1 MKQKA
6 ILQSDFTYENQVI
19 SYQIVQTNRKT
30 VAIMID
36 KEANVIIRAP
46 LYMREKQIKRIVLE
60 NREQIYK
67 AYQKANIKADVEA
80 IISMKDLSVIPFY
93 GKEFQ
98 VYLQSTG
105 SRERILDDGKCI
117 EIFVHSDEE
126 GINERA
132 RNLLETWYR
141 KKGKD
146 VFVKTSQMYAEMMG
160 TSFEK
165 IAIKDQKTRWGSCSN
180 HKNLNFNW
188 RLLMMP
194 KEVLDYVVIHELA
207 HTIEMNHSKQFW
219 AHVEKLMPNY
229 KIYRKF
235 LKEESRKYRIE
246 V

>member
-6 ILQSDFTYENQVI
+6 ISHSDFTYNNHI
-19 SYQIVQTNRKT
+19 IPYQIVQTNRKT
-30 VAIMID
+30 IAIMID
-36 KEANVIIRAP
+36 KEAKVIIRAP
-46 LYMREKQIKRIVLE
+46 LYMREKQIKRLVLE

-67 AYQKANIKADVEA
+67 AYQKANIKADIEP
-80 IISMKDLSVIPFY
+80 IISMKDLSTIPFY
-93 GKEFQ
+93 GKEFPI
-98 VYLQSTG
+98 YMQSTDA
-105 SRERILDDGKCI
+105 RERIVDDGKCI
-117 EIFVHSDEE
+117 EIFVHSDKEDTY
-126 GINERA
+126 ERA
-132 RNLLETWYR
+132 GNMLEVWYR

-146 VFVKTSQMYAEMMG
+146 IFVKTAQMYAEMMG

-165 IAIKDQKTRWGSCSN
+165 IAIKNQKTRWGSCSN

-229 KIYRKF
+229 KMYRKF
-235 LKEESRKYRIE
+235 LKEETRKYRIE